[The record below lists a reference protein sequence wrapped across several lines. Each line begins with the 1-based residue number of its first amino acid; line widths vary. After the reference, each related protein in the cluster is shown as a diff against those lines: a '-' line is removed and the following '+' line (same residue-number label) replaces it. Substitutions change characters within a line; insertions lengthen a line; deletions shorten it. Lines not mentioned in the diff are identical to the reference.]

1 LTQRI
6 VHVNLYP
13 LLQLLEK
20 KPSEMKLSVNR
31 NELWQ
36 GIDTVLDA
44 VPSKPALPVL
54 ANILLVAE
62 DNTLAL
68 SATDLD
74 LSIRTEVPATVEQKG
89 RITVPARTFA
99 EIAREWPE
107 AELSILVENDRLRL
121 SGDLGDAESGEG
133 AYSLSGMAADEFPSM
148 PTSLEGVS
156 ISLGDSEELSA
167 KLLLDMI
174 NKTSFAVSKDD
185 TRPVLNGVLWRIDS
199 EGMEMV
205 ATDGS
210 RLACYRR
217 SLDLGVQSDQEAGVI
232 VPPQALTQMGKLLS
246 GHDGAIEVTLGETQ
260 LFLSTGTTHL
270 LSRLIE
276 GPYVDYAQVIPKEN
290 DKNLRVDIDR
300 LLPTVRR
307 VSILSSS
314 YTRQV
319 RLKLDVSSIELSA
332 ASPEIGGEAREQIP
346 ASFDGEEM
354 EIGYNAQFLMEILRK
369 MDTQTVRFELNN
381 NVTAALLKPDQIEEG
396 EDYFCLLM
404 PLRPTG

>member
-1 LTQRI
+1 
-6 VHVNLYP
+6 
-13 LLQLLEK
+13 
-20 KPSEMKLSVNR
+20 MKISVNR

-62 DNTLAL
+62 DNVLTL

-74 LSIRTEVPATVEQKG
+74 LSIRTQVPATVEQKG
-89 RITVPARTFA
+89 KITVPARTFA

-107 AELSILVENDRLRL
+107 AELSIVVENDRLSL
-121 SGDLGDAESGEG
+121 SGNLGDAESGQG
-133 AYSLSGMAADEFPSM
+133 AYTLSGMAADEFPSM

-156 ISLGDSEELSA
+156 VSFGDSDDLDA
-167 KLLLDMI
+167 KLLLGMI

-217 SLDLGVQSDQEAGVI
+217 VLNLQVAADSEASVI
-232 VPPQALTQMGKLLS
+232 IPPQALTQMGKLLN
-246 GHDGAIEVTLGETQ
+246 GYDGVVEVTLGETQ
-260 LFLSTGTTHL
+260 LLLSIGQTHL

-276 GPYVDYAQVIPKEN
+276 GPYVDYTQVIPKEN
-290 DKNLRVDIDR
+290 DNNLRVDIDR

-319 RLKLDVSSIELSA
+319 RLKLDSSSIELSA
-332 ASPEIGGEAREQIP
+332 ASPEIGGEAREVIP
-346 ASFDGEEM
+346 ATFDGEAM

-369 MDTQTVRFELNN
+369 MDSQGVRFELNN
-381 NVTAALLKPDQIEEG
+381 NVTAALLKPDEAQEG

>member
-1 LTQRI
+1 
-6 VHVNLYP
+6 
-13 LLQLLEK
+13 
-20 KPSEMKLSVNR
+20 MKISVNR

-36 GIDTVLDA
+36 GIDTVLDT

-62 DNTLAL
+62 GNTLKL

-89 RITVPARTFA
+89 CIAVPARTFA

-107 AELSILVENDRLRL
+107 AELSLVVEEDHLRL

-133 AYSLSGMAADEFPSM
+133 AYSLSGMAADDFPDM
-148 PTSLEGVS
+148 PTSLEGIS
-156 ISLGDSEELSA
+156 ISLGDSEKLSA
-167 KLLLDMI
+167 KLLLNMI

-210 RLACYRR
+210 RLACYRC
-217 SLDLGVQSDQEAGVI
+217 SLDFHVPSDQEAGVI
-232 VPPQALTQMGKLLS
+232 VPPQALAQMSKLLS
-246 GHDGAIEVTLGETQ
+246 GHDGVIEVTLGETQ
-260 LFLSTGTTHL
+260 LFLNTGTTHL

-290 DKNLRVDIDR
+290 DKNLRVDINN

-319 RLKLDVSSIELSA
+319 RLKLDNSSIELSA

-381 NVTAALLKPDQIEEG
+381 NMTAALLKPDQVEEG
-396 EDYFCLLM
+396 GDYFCLLM

>member
-1 LTQRI
+1 LI
-6 VHVNLYP
+6 FIEEL
-13 LLQLLEK
+13 K
-20 KPSEMKLSVNR
+20 MKISVNR

-62 DNTLAL
+62 DNVLTL

-74 LSIRTEVPATVEQKG
+74 LSIRTQVPATVEQKG
-89 RITVPARTFA
+89 KITVPARTFA

-107 AELSILVENDRLRL
+107 AELSIVVENDRLSL
-121 SGDLGDAESGEG
+121 SGNLGDAESGQG
-133 AYSLSGMAADEFPSM
+133 AYTLSGMAADEFPSM

-156 ISLGDSEELSA
+156 VSFGDSDDLDA
-167 KLLLDMI
+167 KLLLGMI

-217 SLDLGVQSDQEAGVI
+217 VLNLQVAADSEASVI
-232 VPPQALTQMGKLLS
+232 IPPQALTQMGKLLN
-246 GHDGAIEVTLGETQ
+246 GYDGVVEVTLGETQ
-260 LFLSTGTTHL
+260 LLLSIGQTHL

-276 GPYVDYAQVIPKEN
+276 GPYVDYTQVIPKEN
-290 DKNLRVDIDR
+290 DNNLRVDIDR

-319 RLKLDVSSIELSA
+319 RLKLDSSSIELSA
-332 ASPEIGGEAREQIP
+332 ASPEIGGEAREVIP
-346 ASFDGEEM
+346 ATFDGEAM

-369 MDTQTVRFELNN
+369 MDSQGVRFELNN
-381 NVTAALLKPDQIEEG
+381 NVTAALLKPDEAQEG

>member
-1 LTQRI
+1 
-6 VHVNLYP
+6 
-13 LLQLLEK
+13 
-20 KPSEMKLSVNR
+20 MKLSVNR

-156 ISLGDSEELSA
+156 ISLGDSEELNA

-246 GHDGAIEVTLGETQ
+246 GYDGAVEVILGETQ
-260 LFLSTGTTHL
+260 LFLSTETTHL

>member
-1 LTQRI
+1 
-6 VHVNLYP
+6 
-13 LLQLLEK
+13 
-20 KPSEMKLSVNR
+20 MKLSVNR

-133 AYSLSGMAADEFPSM
+133 AYSLSGMAADEFPGM

-232 VPPQALTQMGKLLS
+232 VPPRPIAQMGKLLS

>member
-1 LTQRI
+1 M
-6 VHVNLYP
+6 NP
-13 LLQLLEK
+13 EK
-20 KPSEMKLSVNR
+20 KLSEMKLSVNR

-36 GIDTVLDA
+36 GINTVLDA

-68 SATDLD
+68 FATDLD

-107 AELSILVENDRLRL
+107 AELSLVVEEDRLRL
-121 SGDLGDAESGEG
+121 SGDLGSVESGEG
-133 AYSLSGMAADEFPSM
+133 AYSLSGMTADEFPSM

-167 KLLLDMI
+167 KLLLNMI
-174 NKTSFAVSKDD
+174 DKTSFAVSKDD

-217 SLDLGVQSDQEAGVI
+217 NLDVRVQSDQEAGVI
-232 VPPQALTQMGKLLS
+232 VPPQALAQMGKLLS
-246 GHDGAIEVTLGETQ
+246 GHDGTVEVTLGETQ

-276 GPYVDYAQVIPKEN
+276 GPYVEYAQVIPKEN
-290 DKNLRVDIDR
+290 DKNLRVDVDR

-319 RLKLDVSSIELSA
+319 RLKLDSSSIELSA

-369 MDTQTVRFELNN
+369 MDTQTVRFELND
-381 NVTAALLKPDQIEEG
+381 NVTAALLKPNQVEEG

>member
-20 KPSEMKLSVNR
+20 KPLEMKLSVNR

-210 RLACYRR
+210 RLACYSR